1 MNIEEEIFKKCTLN
15 ETNLIKYGFI
25 KEKKWYKYKISLDSF
40 LVEIT
45 IINNKVKGKIYDL
58 ESESEYTNYRVKD
71 IQGSF
76 ALDIKEKY
84 IKILKDIKD
93 KCFDKNYFMYSQSNR
108 ITNLII
114 KKYKITPKF
123 LWEKSPGYG
132 VFKGVNDKWF
142 AIIMNINKN
151 KIISNED
158 KEVEIIN
165 VKLND
170 TSYLKEKGIY
180 KGYHMNKQTWFTI
193 ILDDSLTDEKIM
205 ELIDISYKLSNLKD
219 EWILPANIK
228 YFDVISYI
236 DSMKIFSWK
245 EPKSIK
251 LNDIVYIYLGSPYS
265 AIMYKCKVKELN
277 IYNDL
282 NDRVMNLEMIEKF
295 NTNKFPFK
303 KLKEY
308 GLNSVRSPRRIPTK
322 LSEFLKDETT

>member
-1 MNIEEEIFKKCTLN
+1 
-15 ETNLIKYGFI
+15 
-25 KEKKWYKYKISLDSF
+25 
-40 LVEIT
+40 
-45 IINNKVKGKIYDL
+45 
-58 ESESEYTNYRVKD
+58 
-71 IQGSF
+71 
-76 ALDIKEKY
+76 
-84 IKILKDIKD
+84 
-93 KCFDKNYFMYSQSNR
+93 MYSQSNR

-114 KKYKITPKF
+114 KKYKIAPKF

-265 AIMYKCKVKELN
+265 SIMYKCKVKELN